1 VIQRV
6 AFLDQRFEFR
16 GDAFR
21 RNIKHVAELPG
32 RRFFGALDGNF

>member
-6 AFLDQRFEFR
+6 TFCGPRFEFR

-21 RNIKHVAELPG
+21 RSINYVAELPG
-32 RRFFGALDGNF
+32 RRFFGVLDVNS